1 MAQVLEHLP
10 GKHKALNST
19 PSTKNERKK
28 EKKNIVKI
36 STKIDNIYF

>member
-19 PSTKNERKK
+19 PSTKKERKK
-28 EKKNIVKI
+28 EKKRHCKD
-36 STKIDNIYF
+36 KYQD